1 MAYNSLHKLRGN
13 ITAIEIA
20 LKWQDGQ
27 SLTEADI
34 ASLRAYS
41 GFGGIKAIL
50 NPIAPKEKW
59 AADGVSEADL
69 NLHGDIMRFHQLLMA
84 NYSGKKYEDII
95 SSVKHS
101 VLSAFYTPVVVPQT
115 LFSVLDQAG
124 IQPRRLYEPSAGA
137 GIFATEAVAMLP
149 SLESVV
155 AVEKDLLT
163 GLVLSAITDQ
173 LDIPSKT
180 HICGFEDAPTNDNG
194 TYDLVVSNI
203 PFGNFAVFDKDYI
216 KSPLTKRIHN
226 YFFAKGL
233 DKLQE
238 GGLMAFITTDAFLNS
253 QANEHVRQYL
263 FERSDFV
270 SLAVMPDNL
279 MTDTGGTQ
287 APNHLLIVQKQ
298 SGKESLSE
306 DEELLLV
313 SEKQESED
321 GAYFLNSYIVRH
333 PEIYCGDSIS
343 VDRNQHGNVHQR
355 VWQSGE
361 IAEIQEKLTRVLE
374 DGIDRFSVKKRFPK
388 EAVALTSEPVI
399 AQVTGNRLT
408 YLPMP
413 ESQTV
418 DSSVQLGLFDIA
430 PAQSL
435 NRARA
440 YLTPED
446 EKVVRKE
453 SARLVSTVRT
463 TDNPS
468 HETLVLIA
476 AKYIKGGNQYLYKLY
491 SNVKEL
497 NLTKKWT
504 RGRDLRSELG
514 QITGKL
520 RDFDHAY
527 TYEGD
532 LLLQDAFLFNKR
544 KVSGVDIVKPFYR
557 EGTLV
562 VLDGQVG
569 QLINIDSELATAEL
583 KVLPSQANIV
593 FYRHYSE
600 LRDAYLQLSASEIKG
615 ETISEN
621 ARRQLDFRYE
631 EFVAAFGQ
639 LNDRENRRK
648 ITEDAGC
655 GLITLSSLERREG
668 ERYKK
673 ADFFTVS
680 LARKAEQF
688 YTDVP
693 AEALAHCL
701 NEVGHV
707 DLDLIS
713 KSLKVDQDQAI
724 QGLGDLIYLNPS
736 SDVWETTDH
745 YLSGNVV
752 RKLREAQNAVTRE
765 PENLQYKRSLEA
777 LEKSQPQKIPF
788 ELLDFNFGERWIPEI
803 YYTDFVS
810 EIFESKADVR
820 YLPSFDGFK
829 VSAKHGVKVDNE
841 FAIKPLS
848 GRTMYG
854 YTLMEHALEN
864 TSPAF
869 TYEVSSPGGGKTR
882 KPDNA
887 ATQLAHEKIE
897 KIRSSFVDWLRAL
910 PDEKKREL
918 EDLYNETFNC
928 YRLREYDGSHQT
940 FPGLDLQGLGIKD
953 LYVSQKNAV
962 WRIVQNRGALIDHE
976 VGLGKTLTMIV
987 ASYEMKRL
995 GIVHKPVILGL
1006 QANVTQ
1012 IAEIYRQAYP
1022 EGQLLAPDEDD
1033 FNPKNRQRLLHE
1045 IKNNNWDC
1053 IILTHEQFEKIE
1065 QAPEIQQSIFHQEMM
1080 NVEADLD
1087 ALEDDGEEITKKMRK
1102 GLEIRKNNLEVK
1114 LKTVQERLEKKR
1126 DRGITFQDTGMDHL
1140 FVDESHKFKNLTFT
1154 TRHNRVAGL
1163 GNTEGSQRALNMLF
1177 AVRTL
1182 QDKFDADLCVTFL
1195 SGTPISNSLTELYLI
1210 FKYLRPRELARQR
1223 IENFDSWAAV
1233 YAKKTTDFEFNVTNE
1248 IVARERFRYFI
1259 KVPEL
1264 ALFYNE
1270 IADYKTAEHI
1280 NLDKPSLDEQLINIQ
1295 PTAVQEE
1302 FIGKLMQF
1310 AATGKGELLGR
1321 GPLSDRE
1328 DKARMLIATNYAKKL
1343 AIDMRLIDP
1352 EVYGDEPY
1360 NKVNTCARNVA
1371 GLYEETQ
1378 AYKGTQLVF
1387 CDSGTP
1393 GTDGFNVYQALKE
1406 KLVRDFG
1413 IPANEIAFVHSYKR
1427 SQRLEL
1433 FRRVNAGEIRVLL
1446 GSTEKLGTGSNVQER
1461 VVAIHHLDTPW
1472 KPSEFDQ
1479 RNGRGAR
1486 QANWVAK
1493 LHRDNKVLN
1502 FIYATERSL
1511 DAYKFNLLKNKQFF
1525 ISQMKSNK
1533 LQVRIIDEGAMDE
1546 QGGMNFAEYQA
1557 ILSGDTSLL
1566 EKAKIDKRIA
1576 ALESLRSA
1584 HFMEVAQQR
1593 FSLES
1598 FERKLNETTRIVEH
1612 LTADAKHYRSQ
1623 LIFREDGIKEN
1634 PLKLIGIQSKD
1645 SLVLGNHVIDLYQN
1659 WKPLNADT
1667 GHKKI
1672 GTLYG
1677 FELYIQRHFSWASSK
1692 TGAKDEY
1699 WNSFYALR
1707 DPDGVRYTYNSGAP
1721 NIDNPK
1727 LAARHF
1733 LNAIDKVDD
1742 LLLKYERE
1750 MATYQSEIPKLQQL
1764 MVKPFDRDKELQELK
1779 AKQKELENAIQSK
1792 LAKQSTDESPSEG
1805 EVEEAVL
1812 ETSDHKQTA
1821 QDQSSATALLE
1832 AGIKNG
1838 NVIVA
1843 TLPKHNWADK
1853 EKDNVKPLKD
1863 YQQDSDKQMR
1873 RNKRFKKI

>member
-1 MAYNSLHKLRGN
+1 MAYNGLHKLRDN
-13 ITAIEIA
+13 ITAIETA

-27 SLTEADI
+27 SLTDADLE
-34 ASLRAYS
+34 SLRAYS

-50 NPIAPKEKW
+50 NPIAPKEQW
-59 AADGVSEADL
+59 AAGGVSEADL
-69 NLHGDIMRFHQLLMA
+69 NLHGDIMRLHQLLMA
-84 NYSGKKYEDII
+84 NYSGKKYEDIV
-95 SSVKHS
+95 SSLKHS
-101 VLSAFYTPVVVPQT
+101 VLSAFYTPAVVPQT
-115 LFSVLDQAG
+115 LFSVLNNAG
-124 IQPRRLYEPSAGA
+124 FQPRRLYEPSAGA
-137 GIFATEAVAMLP
+137 GIFVTEAVGMIP
-149 SLESVV
+149 GLETVV

-253 QANEHVRQYL
+253 EANEHVRRYL

-333 PEIYCGDSIS
+333 PEIYCGDSTS
-343 VDRNQHGNVHQR
+343 LDRNQYGDVHQR
-355 VWQSGE
+355 VWQSGGIE
-361 IAEIQEKLTRVLE
+361 EIQEKLTRVLE
-374 DGIDRFSVKKRFPK
+374 DGVDRFSVKKRFPK
-388 EAVALTSEPVI
+388 QSVALTDESLVT
-399 AQVTGNRLT
+399 QVTGNRLT
-408 YLPMP
+408 YLSMP
-413 ESQTV
+413 DNQIVE
-418 DSSVQLGLFDIA
+418 SSVQLGLFDIA

-446 EKVVRKE
+446 EKVIRKE

-463 TDNPS
+463 TDNPT

-520 RDFDHAY
+520 REFDHAY

-532 LLLQDAFLFNKR
+532 LLLQDAFLFNKGQ
-544 KVSGVDIVKPFYR
+544 VNGTDIIKPFYR

-562 VLDGQVG
+562 VLNGQIG
-569 QLINIDSELATAEL
+569 QLINIDSGKVTAEL

-593 FYRHYSE
+593 FYRHYVD
-600 LRDAYLQLSASEIKG
+600 LRDAYLELSASEIRG
-615 ETISEN
+615 ESISED
-621 ARRQLDFRYE
+621 ARRQLDLRYE

-639 LNDRENRRK
+639 LNERENRRK

-655 GLITLSSLERREG
+655 GLVTLSSLERREG
-668 ERYKK
+668 AQYKK

-680 LARKAEQF
+680 LAKKKEIF
-688 YTDVP
+688 HTNEP

-701 NEVGHV
+701 NEVGRV
-707 DLDLIS
+707 DLDRIS

-724 QGLGDLIYLNPS
+724 QGLGDLIYLNPLG
-736 SDVWETTDH
+736 DVWEITDH
-745 YLSGNVV
+745 YLGGNVV
-752 RKLREAQNAVTRE
+752 EKLRQAQDASARQ

-777 LEKSQPQKIPF
+777 LEKSQPDKIPF
-788 ELLDFNFGERWIPEI
+788 ELLDFNLGERWIPES
-803 YYTDFVS
+803 YYTDFANHFFEAEAHVS
-810 EIFESKADVR
+810 YIQSLDA
-820 YLPSFDGFK
+820 FK
-829 VSAKHGVKVDNE
+829 VTSKKNVKVTKE
-841 FAIKPLS
+841 YAVTPKS
-848 GRTMYG
+848 GRTMYA

-864 TSPAF
+864 TTPYF
-869 TYEVSSPGGGKTR
+869 TYEISLPGGGKTR
-882 KPDNA
+882 KPDNE

-897 KIRSSFVDWLRAL
+897 KMRSGFLEWLAIL
-910 PDEKKREL
+910 SPEKKREL
-918 EDLYNETFNC
+918 EDLYNETYNC

-995 GIVHKPVILGL
+995 GIVNKPMILAL
-1006 QANVTQ
+1006 QANVVQ
-1012 IAEIYRQAYP
+1012 IAEIYRLAYP
-1022 EGQLLAPDEDD
+1022 DARVLAPNEND
-1033 FNPKNRQRLLHE
+1033 FSPKNRQRLLYE

-1065 QAPEIQQSIFHQEMM
+1065 QSPEIQMSILGDELE
-1080 NVEADLD
+1080 NVELDLE
-1087 ALEDDGEEITKKMRK
+1087 AIVDDGEEITKLMRK
-1102 GLEIRKNNLEVK
+1102 GLEIQKNNLEVK
-1114 LKTVQERLEKKR
+1114 FKEAKERLDKKR
-1126 DRGITFQDTGMDHL
+1126 DQGITFQETGADHL
-1140 FVDESHKFKNLTFT
+1140 FVDESHKFKNLTFS
-1154 TRHNRVAGL
+1154 TRHKRVAGL
-1163 GNTEGSQRALNMLF
+1163 GNTQGSQRALNMLF

-1233 YAKKTTDFEFNVTNE
+1233 YAKKTIDFEFNVTNE

-1280 NLDKPSLDEQLINIQ
+1280 NLDKPSLDERLINIQ
-1295 PTAVQEE
+1295 PTVAQEE

-1310 AATGKGELLGR
+1310 AATGKGKLLGR
-1321 GPLSDRE
+1321 GPLSSRE

-1343 AIDMRLIDP
+1343 AIDMRLIDRDI
-1352 EVYGDEPY
+1352 YGDEPY
-1360 NKVNTCARNVA
+1360 NKVNTCARNIA
-1371 GLYEETQ
+1371 GLYEETK

-1393 GTDGFNVYQALKE
+1393 GTDGFNVYEALKE
-1406 KLVRDFG
+1406 KLVRDLG

-1493 LHRDNKVLN
+1493 LHRENKVLN

-1593 FSLES
+1593 YSLES
-1598 FERKLNETTRIVEH
+1598 FERKLIEATKIVKH

-1623 LIFREDGIKEN
+1623 LIFNEDGIKQN
-1634 PLKLIGIQSKD
+1634 PLKLIGIQSQD

-1677 FELYIQRHFSWASSK
+1677 FELYIQRHFSWAGSK

-1742 LLLKYERE
+1742 LLRKYEGE
-1750 MATYQSEIPKLQQL
+1750 IVTHQSEIPKLQQL
-1764 MVKPFDRDKELQELK
+1764 TEKPFERDPELQELK
-1779 AKQKELENAIQSK
+1779 AKQKELETAIQSK
-1792 LAKQSTDESPSEG
+1792 LAKTSPDESPSEG
-1805 EVEEAVL
+1805 EAEEGVL
-1812 ETSDHKQTA
+1812 ETSDHKQPV
-1821 QDQSSATALLE
+1821 QDQSPGTALLE
-1832 AGIKNG
+1832 AGVKNG

-1843 TLPKHNWADK
+1843 SLPKHDWEDK

-1863 YQQDSDKQMR
+1863 HQQDSYKQIR
-1873 RNKRFKKI
+1873 RNNRFKF

>member
-1 MAYNSLHKLRGN
+1 
-13 ITAIEIA
+13 
-20 LKWQDGQ
+20 
-27 SLTEADI
+27 
-34 ASLRAYS
+34 
-41 GFGGIKAIL
+41 
-50 NPIAPKEKW
+50 
-59 AADGVSEADL
+59 
-69 NLHGDIMRFHQLLMA
+69 
-84 NYSGKKYEDII
+84 
-95 SSVKHS
+95 
-101 VLSAFYTPVVVPQT
+101 
-115 LFSVLDQAG
+115 
-124 IQPRRLYEPSAGA
+124 
-137 GIFATEAVAMLP
+137 
-149 SLESVV
+149 
-155 AVEKDLLT
+155 
-163 GLVLSAITDQ
+163 
-173 LDIPSKT
+173 
-180 HICGFEDAPTNDNG
+180 
-194 TYDLVVSNI
+194 
-203 PFGNFAVFDKDYI
+203 
-216 KSPLTKRIHN
+216 
-226 YFFAKGL
+226 
-233 DKLQE
+233 
-238 GGLMAFITTDAFLNS
+238 MAFVTTDAFLNS
-253 QANEHVRQYL
+253 QANEHIRRYL

-298 SGKESLSE
+298 SGKGSLSE

-333 PEIYCGDSIS
+333 PEIYCGDSTS
-343 VDRNQHGNVHQR
+343 LDRNQYGAVHQR

-361 IAEIQEKLTRVLE
+361 IAEIREKLTRVLE

-388 EAVALTSEPVI
+388 ESVALTSEPVVT
-399 AQVTGNRLT
+399 QVTGNRLT

-413 ESQTV
+413 ENQIIE
-418 DSSVQLGLFDIA
+418 SSVQLGLFDIA

-440 YLTPED
+440 YLTLED

-463 TDNPS
+463 TDNPA

-491 SNVKEL
+491 SNVQEL

-520 RDFDHAY
+520 RNFDHAY

-544 KVSGVDIVKPFYR
+544 KVSGADIVKPFYR

-593 FYRHYSE
+593 FYRHYTE
-600 LRDAYLQLSASEIKG
+600 LRDAYLELSASEIKG

-631 EFVAAFGQ
+631 EFIAAFGQ

-655 GLITLSSLERREG
+655 GLITLSSLERRDG

-680 LARKAEQF
+680 LTKKAEQF
-688 YTDVP
+688 YTEEP

-701 NEVGHV
+701 NEVGRV

-713 KSLKVDQDQAI
+713 TSLKVDQDKAI

-736 SDVWETTDH
+736 GDKWETRDH

-752 RKLREAQNAVTRE
+752 QKLDLAKQAVEREANN
-765 PENLQYKRSLEA
+765 PEYRRSLEA
-777 LEKSQPQKIPF
+777 LENSQPDKIPF
-788 ELLDFNFGERWIPEI
+788 ELLDFNLGERWIPDS
-803 YYTDFVS
+803 YYTDFANHFFEAEAHVS
-810 EIFESKADVR
+810 YIQSLDA
-820 YLPSFDGFK
+820 FK
-829 VSAKHGVKVDNE
+829 VTSKKNVKVTKE
-841 FAIKPLS
+841 YAVTPKS
-848 GRTMYG
+848 GRTMYA

-864 TSPAF
+864 TTPFF
-869 TYEVSSPGGGKTR
+869 TYEVSVPGGGTTR
-882 KPDNA
+882 KPDNE

-897 KIRSSFVDWLRAL
+897 KMRSGFVDWLAAL
-910 PDEKKREL
+910 SPEKKQEL
-918 EDLYNETFNC
+918 EDLYNETYNC

-940 FPGLDLQGLGIKD
+940 FPGLDLQGLGIED

-995 GIVHKPVILGL
+995 GIVNKPMILAL
-1006 QANVTQ
+1006 NSNVAQ
-1012 IAEIYRQAYP
+1012 IAETYGLAYP
-1022 EGQLLAPDEDD
+1022 DARVLAPNEND
-1033 FNPKNRQRLLHE
+1033 FSPKNRQRLLYE

-1065 QAPEIQQSIFHQEMM
+1065 QSPEIQISILGQELD
-1080 NVEADLD
+1080 NVERDLEV
-1087 ALEDDGEEITKKMRK
+1087 LVDDGDDDDEITKLKRK

-1114 LKTVQERLEKKR
+1114 FKEAKERLDKKR
-1126 DRGITFQDTGMDHL
+1126 DHGITFQETGADHL

-1163 GNTEGSQRALNMLF
+1163 GNTQGSQRALNMLF

-1233 YAKKTTDFEFNVTNE
+1233 YAKKTIDFEFSVTNE

-1280 NLDKPSLDEQLINIQ
+1280 NLDKPVLDEQLVNIT

-1302 FIGKLMQF
+1302 FIGKLIQF

-1321 GPLSDRE
+1321 GPLSNRE

-1371 GLYEETQ
+1371 GLYEETK

-1413 IPANEIAFVHSYKR
+1413 IPANEIAFIHSYNR

-1461 VVAIHHLDTPW
+1461 VVAIHHLDTLW
-1472 KPSEFDQ
+1472 KPSEYDQ

-1525 ISQMKSNK
+1525 ISQMKSNE
-1533 LQVRIIDEGAMDE
+1533 LQVRMIDEGAMDE
-1546 QGGMNFAEYQA
+1546 QGGTNFAEYQA

-1566 EKAKIDKRIA
+1566 DKAKIDKRIA

-1584 HFMEVAQQR
+1584 YFMEVAQQR
-1593 FSLES
+1593 YSLKS
-1598 FERKLNETTRIVEH
+1598 FERKLTETTKIVEH
-1612 LTADAKHYRSQ
+1612 LTTDAKHYRSQ
-1623 LIFREDGIKEN
+1623 LIFREDGIKQN
-1634 PLKLIGIQSKD
+1634 PLKLIGIQSQD
-1645 SLVLGNHVIDLYQN
+1645 SIILGNHVIDLYQN

-1677 FELYIQRHFSWASSK
+1677 FELYIQRHFSWAGSK
-1692 TGAKDEY
+1692 TGAKEEY

-1742 LLLKYERE
+1742 LLRKYEGE
-1750 MATYQSEIPKLQQL
+1750 MATHQSEIPKLQQL
-1764 MVKPFDRDKELQELK
+1764 MEKPFDRDPELQELK
-1779 AKQKELENAIQSK
+1779 AKQKELEAEIQSK
-1792 LAKQSTDESPSEG
+1792 LAKNASQENASEIEG
-1805 EVEEAVL
+1805 EEVVL
-1812 ETSDHKQTA
+1812 ETSDNKQPA
-1821 QDQSSATALLE
+1821 QDQSSGTALLE

-1838 NVIVA
+1838 NVVVA
-1843 TLPKHNWADK
+1843 SLPRHDWVEN

-1863 YQQDSDKQMR
+1863 HQQDILKTGRST
-1873 RNKRFKKI
+1873 KRLKM